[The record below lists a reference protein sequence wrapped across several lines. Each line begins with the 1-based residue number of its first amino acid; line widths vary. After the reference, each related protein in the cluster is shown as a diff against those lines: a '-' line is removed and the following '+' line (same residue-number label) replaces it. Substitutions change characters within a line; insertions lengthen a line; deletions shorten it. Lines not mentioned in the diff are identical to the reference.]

1 MISIAIDG
9 PSGAGK
15 STISTE
21 MARRFGFLHIDTGA
35 LYRAVALHFS
45 RGGDLSNIALTVD
58 ITDGVQKV
66 RLDGKDVSAFIRTPE
81 ISKLASDLSA
91 LPEIRTFLLDTQRN
105 FSKTAN
111 VIMDGRDIGTVVLP
125 NATLK
130 IFLHAT
136 PEDRARRRFEE
147 LFAKDPTT
155 KYDEVLAQVKERDYN
170 DSHRALAPL
179 KPAEEALIVDTTD
192 NELEH
197 TLELMEKL
205 IRKNLNPKA

>member
-15 STISTE
+15 STISSE

-45 RGGDLSNIALTVD
+45 RSGDLSNIALTVD

-66 RLDGKDVSAFIRTPE
+66 RLDGEDVSGQIRTPE

-91 LPEIRTFLLDTQRN
+91 LPDVRAFLLETQRD
-105 FSKTAN
+105 FAKTAN

-125 NATLK
+125 DASLK
-130 IFLHAT
+130 IFIHAT
-136 PEDRARRRFEE
+136 PEDRARRRYEE
-147 LFAKDPTT
+147 LLVKDSTT
-155 KYDEVLAQVKERDYN
+155 SYEDVLEQVKERDYN
-170 DSHRALAPL
+170 DSHRDIAPL
-179 KPAEEALIVDTTD
+179 KPADGALIVDTTS
-192 NELEH
+192 NELER
-197 TLELMEKL
+197 TLEIMEEL
-205 IRKNLNPKA
+205 IRENLNPND

>member
-15 STISTE
+15 STISSE

-66 RLDGKDVSAFIRTPE
+66 RLDGEDVSALIRTPE

-91 LPEIRTFLLDTQRN
+91 LPEVRAFLLETQRD
-105 FSKTAN
+105 FAKTEN

-125 NATLK
+125 DASLK
-130 IFLHAT
+130 IFIHAT
-136 PEDRARRRFEE
+136 PEDRARRRYEE
-147 LFAKDPTT
+147 LVVKDSTT
-155 KYDEVLAQVKERDYN
+155 SYEDVLEQVKTRDYN
-170 DSHRALAPL
+170 DSHRDIAPL
-179 KPAEEALIVDTTD
+179 KPAEGALIVDTTA
-192 NELEH
+192 NELDR
-197 TLELMEKL
+197 TLEIMEEL
-205 IRKNLNPKA
+205 IRENLKPKA